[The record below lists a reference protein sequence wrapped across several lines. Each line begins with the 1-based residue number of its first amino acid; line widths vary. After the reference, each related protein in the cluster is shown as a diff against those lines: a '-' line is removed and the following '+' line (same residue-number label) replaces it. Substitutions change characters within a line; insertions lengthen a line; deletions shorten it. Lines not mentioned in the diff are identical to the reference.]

1 MTDSPKSLSLASLLT
16 QIKSCPSHLN
26 VKVPWFM
33 IQTILPF
40 DSKLPFQLSLSLTT
54 PASPSNQSSTF
65 LSQCHLHQPMTFSVC
80 SNSLSHYFLSQKS
93 HFLLNLPL
101 TFLLIFS
108 RARSN
113 SILSEKLLI
122 AIALFSPFSVVPQ
135 WFSPLLVECLF
146 ILFMFFII
154 QLYNCFFTR

>member
-113 SILSEKLLI
+113 SILSEKASYSDCAVLSLLC
-122 AIALFSPFSVVPQ
+122 SPSMIFTFVSWVFIHPVYVFHNSVV
-135 WFSPLLVECLF
+135 
-146 ILFMFFII
+146 
-154 QLYNCFFTR
+154 